1 MILCPRVRDILFF
14 IIMKNTQIAVNL
26 IRSRRLRRTCEL
38 SSQGDLQHLREMFI
52 KVNED
57 MIRIRG
63 GEPIQGRIYSLILLS
78 ETPLTQEDIATSTG
92 YSRSQVSR
100 FLKHMEDNAFI
111 AARSQPG
118 TRTILYEGR
127 SRSFV
132 DNFRGLFS
140 SSRLFIQ
147 EKVRVVDYILEELSR
162 APPEERSRPESM
174 KLHEAA
180 RVYSSF
186 MHALME

>member
-1 MILCPRVRDILFF
+1 
-14 IIMKNTQIAVNL
+14 
-26 IRSRRLRRTCEL
+26 
-38 SSQGDLQHLREMFI
+38 MFI

-57 MIRIRG
+57 MIMVRG

-78 ETPLTQEDIATSTG
+78 GTPLTQEDIAASTG

-100 FLKHMEDNAFI
+100 FLKHMEDNALI

-140 SSRLFIQ
+140 YSHQFIQ
-147 EKVRVVDYILEELSR
+147 EKVRVIDYILEELSR
-162 APPEERSRPESM
+162 APPEERSKPESM

-180 RVYSSF
+180 KVYSSF
-186 MHALME
+186 MHALLEVLDEFTESFEERLKTLEAELMRGDL

>member
-1 MILCPRVRDILFF
+1 
-14 IIMKNTQIAVNL
+14 
-26 IRSRRLRRTCEL
+26 
-38 SSQGDLQHLREMFI
+38 MFI

-57 MIRIRG
+57 MIRVRG

-78 ETPLTQEDIATSTG
+78 DKPLTQEDIAASTG

-111 AARSQPG
+111 MARSQPG

-127 SRSFV
+127 SQSFV

-140 SSRLFIQ
+140 LSRLFIQ
-147 EKVRVVDYILEELSR
+147 EKVKVIDYILEEFSR
-162 APPEERSRPESM
+162 VPPEERSKPESL
-174 KLHEAA
+174 KLFEAA
-180 RVYSSF
+180 KVYSSF
-186 MHALME
+186 MHALMEILDEFNESFEERLKSLEAELMRSNL